1 MAGVVC
7 AVDEAGGRPQ
17 LRGLTPP
24 DTAALVCDAAEAAL
38 TAVVGRSSEYR
49 GQSRFV
55 TWAAKFAIHETALA
69 CQLANDGVRT
79 ADHVATNELWTAR
92 EVNER
97 PEGWG

>member
-38 TAVVGRSSEYR
+38 TAVVGRLSEYAAR
-49 GQSRFV
+49 AALSPGRPSSRF
-55 TWAAKFAIHETALA
+55 TRPHSPASS
-69 CQLANDGVRT
+69 RT
-79 ADHVATNELWTAR
+79 ME
-92 EVNER
+92 
-97 PEGWG
+97 